1 MQIKIDLSII
11 RSRVYLK
18 YIELRALMLDITYPS
33 YFNFIL
39 FQSHKTSYKYFFY
52 FLKKNQSNLKK
63 QVATMQPLQYPL
75 FGLKVKSQF
84 LI

>member
-33 YFNFIL
+33 FLQILRKIKNSDLEIITNRFEIKFCAIKWAYFRRKCFV
-39 FQSHKTSYKYFFY
+39 H
-52 FLKKNQSNLKK
+52 
-63 QVATMQPLQYPL
+63 
-75 FGLKVKSQF
+75 
-84 LI
+84 